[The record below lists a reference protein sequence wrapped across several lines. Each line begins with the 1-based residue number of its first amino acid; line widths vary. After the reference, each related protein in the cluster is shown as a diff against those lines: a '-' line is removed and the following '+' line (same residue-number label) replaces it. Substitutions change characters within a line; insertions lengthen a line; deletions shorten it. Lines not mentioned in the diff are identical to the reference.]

1 MEERWMALDVGSKR
15 IGVAI
20 SDPLGLIAQGIEVYQ
35 RKGGLEKDL
44 AYLTELFR
52 RHQAQRLLLGLPR
65 HMDGREGPEAKG
77 IRKFGR
83 LLGARCG
90 VEPVFWDER
99 LTTTEAERML
109 VSADL
114 SRAKRRKVIDE
125 VAAVILLESFL
136 RNRNT

>member
-44 AYLTELFR
+44 AYLAELFR
-52 RHQAQRLLLGLPR
+52 KYQAQRLLLGLPR
-65 HMDGREGPEAKG
+65 HMDGREGPEAQG

-83 LLGARCG
+83 LLGVRCG
-90 VEPVFWDER
+90 WNRCSGMNVDHNR
-99 LTTTEAERML
+99 
-109 VSADL
+109 
-114 SRAKRRKVIDE
+114 SRAYAGQRRPVQSEKKKGH
-125 VAAVILLESFL
+125 
-136 RNRNT
+136 